1 MLLTEPVAAGN
12 AVAIGFWFSTGS
24 RHEPEN
30 LCGMTHFTEHI
41 LFKGTRSRS
50 SFEIASSFDRMG
62 GYVNA
67 YTERELVCLYCV
79 VPFKYTE
86 KALEILCDMVSDST
100 FEQKEIEKELQV
112 IKSEI
117 ISAADDSEE
126 AALDAV
132 SQAVWPSQKISG
144 SISGTVE
151 DVEKITR
158 KDLLSWYEKRFV
170 HGKLTV
176 SITGNF
182 NVEKVRQILETLPEH
197 DLKNGYSLQENCENL
212 RPVWKSGINFVEAPF
227 QQEQFFKVYPVPYP
241 VDEKMFYTFAVL
253 NALTGD
259 AMSSRL
265 FQQLREKGGY
275 CYNVYSFFSYYEDAG
290 LWCAYASSA
299 KQESSRIVADIQKEI
314 EKLKNNTITQDEVTS
329 AIEHLC
335 GEEMIA
341 SEDAEYR
348 MKRLA
353 RNFLAGYSLAST
365 EEIIAMLKKIELK
378 DLNDAIKLLFD
389 ESKSALVVYG
399 PKLSSSR
406 KKKIEALL

>member
-1 MLLTEPVAAGN
+1 M
-12 AVAIGFWFSTGS
+12 
-24 RHEPEN
+24 
-30 LCGMTHFTEHI
+30 
-41 LFKGTRSRS
+41 
-50 SFEIASSFDRMG
+50 
-62 GYVNA
+62 
-67 YTERELVCLYCV
+67 
-79 VPFKYTE
+79 
-86 KALEILCDMVSDST
+86 
-100 FEQKEIEKELQV
+100 
-112 IKSEI
+112 
-117 ISAADDSEE
+117 
-126 AALDAV
+126 
-132 SQAVWPSQKISG
+132 
-144 SISGTVE
+144 
-151 DVEKITR
+151 
-158 KDLLSWYEKRFV
+158 
-170 HGKLTV
+170 
-176 SITGNF
+176 
-182 NVEKVRQILETLPEH
+182 
-197 DLKNGYSLQENCENL
+197 QENCENL